1 MEIIDTHLHIWDLD
15 KFSLP
20 WLDDEGEIL
29 NRTYLLE
36 DYKKS
41 LGENYQISKA
51 VYVEVDSAQ
60 DQKDKENE
68 YIIDVCNDPDKVIDG
83 AIISGDLTQKEFKAY
98 IDKYAKSD
106 RIKGVRQVLHV
117 PSAVAGTCLLPEFI
131 ENVKYLGS
139 KDLVFE
145 GCVRNGELGD
155 LYELAKQC
163 PDTTIVLDHMG
174 IVDPDIISK
183 KDPTIQEQ
191 AYKEKWKHYLN
202 QMGNLP
208 NVYCK
213 ISGLNPKGEWDVETL
228 REPVNIAIEA
238 FGEDKIIFASNFPVL
253 HVAMSLEEWLK
264 ALLEIVEDREET
276 MKQKLFGDNAK
287 RVYKL

>member
-68 YIIDVCNDPDKVIDG
+68 YIID
-83 AIISGDLTQKEFKAY
+83 
-98 IDKYAKSD
+98 
-106 RIKGVRQVLHV
+106 
-117 PSAVAGTCLLPEFI
+117 
-131 ENVKYLGS
+131 
-139 KDLVFE
+139 
-145 GCVRNGELGD
+145 GELGD